1 MHVEMIQIESPYSC
15 KALRRVFKC
24 LREGGVGLVNE
35 ETLGVGLGPI
45 FAAVRNELGVELQT
59 SFFMGNDAVGAAR
72 KALAEISGEQS
83 NQEQPGGDED
93 SEDFV
98 EIEKANPSV
107 QETKNSFSIQKIN
120 VNRNEEYSFYFS
132 GLMFSELPI
141 HLNACKALVSRHP
154 KRHKPPF
161 ATPKTPW
168 LPSNEPQQR
177 VMHNFELE
185 V

>member
-1 MHVEMIQIESPYSC
+1 MESPYSC
-15 KALRRVFKC
+15 KALRQDKC

-35 ETLGVGLGPI
+35 ETLGVELGPI

-72 KALAEISGEQS
+72 QALAEILGEQS

-107 QETKNSFSIQKIN
+107 QEPKNNFSIQKIN
-120 VNRNEEYSFYFS
+120 VNRNEEYSFYFFRS
-132 GLMFSELPI
+132 NVFRIAHPSECLQSFGVPSSQAPY
-141 HLNACKALVSRHP
+141 LFLQLP
-154 KRHKPPF
+154 KRPGSQ
-161 ATPKTPW
+161 AMN
-168 LPSNEPQQR
+168 LSSE
-177 VMHNFELE
+177 
-185 V
+185 